1 MARDEKTV
9 AQIFQNYVDSFQTLR
24 PLNVTPYCDV
34 PCLFISAQGVY
45 SMGDAKAL
53 AVVIGRLMESLKSRG
68 FLRSELTDVHV
79 NQMSDNIA
87 VVSARRIRYRQNGH
101 ELERMGET
109 YTFRKVD
116 GDWKI
121 VTAVTHDADR
131 LLQLVNHCHPANCN
145 PPGAP

>member
-9 AQIFQNYVDSFQTLR
+9 AQIFQNYVESFQTLQ
-24 PLNVTPYCDV
+24 PLNVAHYCDV

-45 SMGDAKAL
+45 SMGDAKAV
-53 AVVIGRLMESLKSRG
+53 AAFIGRLMESLKSRG
-68 FLRSELTDVHV
+68 FFRSELTDVHV
-79 NQMSDNIA
+79 SQMSDNIA
-87 VVSARRIRYRQNGH
+87 VVSARRIRYRQDGH

-116 GDWKI
+116 SGWKI

-131 LLQLVNHCHPANCN
+131 LLQL
-145 PPGAP
+145 G